1 MDILKNDKIVKQT
14 FSITYTL
21 LLTTGAICFIES
33 LTTKDAKIRHIMNI
47 ETCISIIAGVFYG
60 RFIKMIDKNDID
72 FKKLNELRYLDWFTT
87 TPLML
92 LGLGL
97 VLTYNLKTSFK
108 FKSFLIDRKSVV

>member
-1 MDILKNDKIVKQT
+1 MITVTCAIILKNDKIVKQT

-60 RFIKMIDKNDID
+60 KFIKMIDEKGI
-72 FKKLNELRYLDWFTT
+72 
-87 TPLML
+87 
-92 LGLGL
+92 
-97 VLTYNLKTSFK
+97 
-108 FKSFLIDRKSVV
+108 KSVAYGNMVGLLIEAIKELSEQNKQLISRIESLENK